1 MLLSSFSGSRR
12 TGRDISWSASQVI
25 FSAFLALCIF
35 LGAQCRDVC
44 AHEVGA
50 DHVPSA
56 QAANGMAPGPG
67 DSRLVLTSEEEEFVR
82 QHPVIRISNQISRPP
97 YDFYEDGE
105 AQGFSIDYLRLLA
118 KIIGVQVQVISGDWD
133 RLVDRLQKR
142 EIDLLHTCHITG
154 DLHQFSYFTTG
165 YYSIRYMI
173 VTQFTNNT
181 IRSMDDLDGK
191 ILAMPASLPL
201 TTFIRESYPGI
212 RILEMRST
220 GEAMEAVAFGRA
232 DALIEDFFT
241 VNYLFEKLL
250 LTNLKI
256 AARAEISG
264 WESSDLYIAVRDDWA
279 LFHSLLQKAMDAVPD
294 ETMQQLSRKWLS
306 RFMGVDHQASVKLA
320 LTDEELVF
328 LKEHQTVRVL
338 TRKNFPPFSFIRGS
352 EVSGYVNDYL
362 RLLASKLGLVL
373 DFVLQEEPVE
383 SERVSPLLS
392 EQGIDMVGLV
402 EPVDGNPPELLL
414 TDRGMVNAVSS
425 LLSRGSRDRFS
436 DLESLRGKVL
446 AVVRGTPFVARLRER
461 FSDINLLL
469 TDNTIM
475 SMQSVLSGRADA
487 AFDNYAVFNY
497 YMEEYFFQDLVITPL
512 VGDPVFPETALR
524 VGIREDL
531 PLLKSIFD
539 KAMAQLSS
547 EEILRLQDRWFRET
561 AARDGEAGKQVSLTT
576 IESSWLKNKGSI
588 SMCIDPD
595 RMPLER
601 MEEGHHIGIAADY
614 VEIFQKELGIP
625 IQLVPTTS
633 WNQSIEF
640 ARQRKCDI
648 LTLALE
654 TPERREFLDFT
665 IPYLNLPLVLATR
678 TEELFVPDITAIHD
692 RKFGV
697 VRGYAF
703 GKSLRDRYPE
713 MQIVDVESVADGLD
727 QVQQGQLY
735 GFIDTLPTIG
745 YAIQNQYVGTLKI
758 AGKFDETLELK
769 LGVRNDEPLLLSV
782 LNKAIATIAPERQ
795 QQILN
800 RWISVKYEK
809 GIDYTLL
816 WKILSGIGMVGLFLL
831 YRYWALNQYN
841 RKLEVLS
848 VTDRLTQVY
857 NRLKLDEIL
866 NMQQALF
873 TRNRQVFSV
882 ILIDIDYFKRVND
895 TMGHLAGDEVL
906 VEFARLISAT
916 IRKTDILGRWGGEE
930 FLVICPATD
939 LSGAMTLAE
948 VLRRRINGHDFPGV
962 GTMTASMGVAEY
974 TDEEHTCRDL
984 IQQVDQALY
993 AAKEGGR
1000 NQVHQ
1005 YTRKRLFRVVG
1016 EES

>member
-1 MLLSSFSGSRR
+1 MIPNCSCDLCLA
-12 TGRDISWSASQVI
+12 GRDISRSGYRII
-25 FSAFLALCIF
+25 FYLFLTLCF
-35 LGAQCRDVC
+35 LLVAQQRDGC
-44 AHEVGA
+44 AHEVA
-50 DHVPSA
+50 PSPSA
-56 QAANGMAPGPG
+56 G
-67 DSRLVLTSEEEEFVR
+67 DSVEKKSDSDGPVLLLTPEEKDFVR

-133 RLVDRLQKR
+133 RLVERLQKR
-142 EIDLLHTCHITG
+142 EIDLLHTCHITT
-154 DLHQFSYFTTG
+154 DLHRFSYFTTG

-181 IRSMDDLDGK
+181 IRSMDDLEGK
-191 ILAMPASLPL
+191 TLAMPASLPL
-201 TTFIRESYPGI
+201 TAFIRESYPGI

-220 GEAMEAVAFGRA
+220 GEAMEAVAYGRA

-241 VNYLFEKLL
+241 VNYLFDKLL

-256 AARAEISG
+256 AARAEVSG
-264 WESSDLYIAVRDDWA
+264 WESSDLYIAVRDDWS

-294 ETMQQLSRKWLS
+294 EEMQQLSRKWLS
-306 RFMGVDHQASVKLA
+306 RFMGVDHQATVKLA
-320 LTDEELVF
+320 LTDEELIF
-328 LKEHQTVRVL
+328 LKEHPTIRVL
-338 TRKNFPPFSFIRGS
+338 TRKNFPPFSFVRDS

-373 DFVLQEEPVE
+373 DFVLREESVE
-383 SERVSPLLS
+383 SESVASLLS
-392 EQGIDMVGLV
+392 EQNIDMIGVM
-402 EPVDGNPPELLL
+402 EPVEGNSPGLLL
-414 TDRGMVNAVSS
+414 TERGTVTAVSS

-436 DLESLRGKVL
+436 SLESLQGKVL
-446 AVVRGTPFVARLRER
+446 AVVRGSPFVARLQAD
-461 FSDINLLL
+461 FPDIDLLL

-475 SMQSVLSGRADA
+475 SMQNVLSGQADA
-487 AFDNYAVFNY
+487 AFDNYAIFNY
-497 YMEEYFFQDLVITPL
+497 YLEEYFFQDLVITPL
-512 VGDPVFPETALR
+512 VGDSAFPETALR
-524 VGIREDL
+524 IGIREDL

-547 EEILRLQDRWFRET
+547 EEILRLQDRWFRAT
-561 AARDGEAGKQVSLTT
+561 ASRGGQAGKQVTLTT

-601 MEEGHHIGIAADY
+601 MEEGRHIGIAADY
-614 VEIFQKELGIP
+614 VELFEKELGIP
-625 IQLVPTTS
+625 IQLVPTIS

-713 MQIVDVESVADGLD
+713 MHIVEVASVADGLN

-782 LNKAIATIAPERQ
+782 LNKAVATIAPERQ

-809 GIDYTLL
+809 GVDYTLL
-816 WKILSGIGMVGLFLL
+816 WKILSGIGVVGLFLL

-866 NMQQALF
+866 NTQLAF
-873 TRNRQVFSV
+873 FKRSNQVFSV
-882 ILIDIDYFKRVND
+882 ILIDIDYFKKVND
-895 TMGHLAGDEVL
+895 SYGHLAGDNVL
-906 VEFARLISAT
+906 VEFARILART
-916 IRKTDILGRWGGEE
+916 IRKTDFLGRWGGEE
-930 FLVICPATD
+930 FLIICPDTD
-939 LSGAMTLAE
+939 IHGALTLAE
-948 VLRRRINGHDFPGV
+948 VLRREICEHEFPEIGH
-962 GTMTASMGVAEY
+962 MTASFGVAQYNDQEL
-974 TDEEHTCRDL
+974 TGKDL

-1000 NQVHQ
+1000 NQVRQ
-1005 YTRKRLFRVVG
+1005 YHHNRLVRVV
-1016 EES
+1016 

>member
-1 MLLSSFSGSRR
+1 M
-12 TGRDISWSASQVI
+12 
-25 FSAFLALCIF
+25 
-35 LGAQCRDVC
+35 AQQREGC
-44 AHEVGA
+44 AHEGEA
-50 DHVPSA
+50 
-56 QAANGMAPGPG
+56 APGSSAGVPVETSSDPDG
-67 DSRLVLTSEEEEFVR
+67 SGLLLTPEEKDFIR

-133 RLVDRLQKR
+133 RLVERLQKR

-181 IRSMDDLDGK
+181 IRSLDDLEGK

-220 GEAMEAVAFGRA
+220 GEAMEAVAYGRA

-256 AARAEISG
+256 AARAEVSG
-264 WESSDLYIAVRDDWA
+264 WESSDLYIAVRDDWS

-294 ETMQQLSRKWLS
+294 EAMQQLSRKWLS

-320 LTDEELVF
+320 LTDEDLVF
-328 LKEHQTVRVL
+328 LKEHPTVRVL
-338 TRKNFPPFSFIRGS
+338 TRKNFPPFSFVRGS

-373 DFVLQEEPVE
+373 DFVPQEEPVE
-383 SERVSPLLS
+383 SERMAPQLS

-402 EPVDGNPPELLL
+402 EPLDGSPPDLLL
-414 TDRGMVNAVSS
+414 TDRGMVNTVSS

-512 VGDPVFPETALR
+512 VGDALFPETTLR
-524 VGIREDL
+524 IGVREDL
-531 PLLKSIFD
+531 SQLKTIFD
-539 KAMAQLSS
+539 QAMAQLSS

-561 AARDGEAGKQVSLTT
+561 AAREGDVGKQVSLTT

-633 WNQSIEF
+633 WSQSIEF
-640 ARQRKCDI
+640 ARKRKCDI

-713 MQIVDVESVADGLD
+713 MQIVDVKSVADGLD

-782 LNKAIATIAPERQ
+782 LNKAVATIAPERQ

-809 GIDYTLL
+809 GIDYKLL
-816 WKILSGIGMVGLFLL
+816 WKILSGIGVVGLFLL
-831 YRYWALNQYN
+831 YRYWALNKYN
-841 RKLEVLS
+841 HKLEVLS

-857 NRLKLDEIL
+857 NRLKLDDIL
-866 NMQQALF
+866 NAQLAF
-873 TRNRQVFSV
+873 FKRSHQVFSV
-882 ILIDIDYFKRVND
+882 ILVDIDYFKKVND
-895 TMGHLAGDEVL
+895 SYGHLAGDEVL
-906 VEFARLISAT
+906 VGFARIIGRT
-916 IRKTDILGRWGGEE
+916 IRTTDILGRWGGEE
-930 FLVICPATD
+930 FLIICPDTD
-939 LSGAMTLAE
+939 LKGAMTLAE
-948 VLRRRINGHDFPGV
+948 VLRREISEHEFPEVGH
-962 GTMTASMGVAEY
+962 MTASFGVAEY
-974 TDEEHTCRDL
+974 NDEECTGKDL

-1000 NQVHQ
+1000 NQVRQ
-1005 YTRKRLFRVVG
+1005 YRHKRLVRVV
-1016 EES
+1016 